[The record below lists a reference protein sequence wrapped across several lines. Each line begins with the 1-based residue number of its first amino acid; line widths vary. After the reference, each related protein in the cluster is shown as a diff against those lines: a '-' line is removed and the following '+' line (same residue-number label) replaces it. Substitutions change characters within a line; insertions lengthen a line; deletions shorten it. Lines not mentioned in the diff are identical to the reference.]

1 MSDNRKTNSL
11 KFPTHYN
18 HTHFMEKEQNE
29 NINADQ
35 YSDVARLQQENN
47 KLRSSLKDYQ
57 KKYDSL
63 LSSKE
68 RMEKMLKMQIS
79 ELKGEGGK
87 SQKYVTALEEDLE
100 ECKNNLNFLQGVL
113 KNQIAGSIDSTEELM
128 NELDKVEDP
137 FAIVLINRIINTY
150 NQRSNKSSF
159 KSKYHSTGEDEASM
173 YRALEDYQR
182 KVKRLA
188 NDKKTLMDELS
199 ILKSQND
206 FLTNQL
212 DYSQKKMNQEKR
224 KARLY
229 GTEVGIDKVYDIF
242 GLSEGEDL
250 IEGLER
256 IQQAFAMI
264 PELQRTIEAI
274 FNIVVR
280 DRVTPI
286 QCDSNEQLIGIIST
300 WSANL
305 SDYNNLVLELFEIMQ
320 IENEDMKN
328 RTDLIKSIKEVME
341 NRQETGAQEEDRGKI
356 MEEIR
361 RLQKEGLSMSCFI
374 DEAKEHLRIDNSY
387 SNEAVLNKVLIFI
400 KSNRNKEEESE

>member
-1 MSDNRKTNSL
+1 
-11 KFPTHYN
+11 
-18 HTHFMEKEQNE
+18 MEKEQNE

-361 RLQKEGLSMSCFI
+361 RLQKERLSMSCFI
-374 DEAKEHLRIDNSY
+374 DEAKEHLRIDDSY

-400 KSNRNKEEESE
+400 KSNKNKEEEVL

>member
-1 MSDNRKTNSL
+1 
-11 KFPTHYN
+11 
-18 HTHFMEKEQNE
+18 MEKEQNE

-250 IEGLER
+250 LEGLER

-400 KSNRNKEEESE
+400 KSNRNKEEEVL